1 MAGGAC
7 LRAWLIG
14 HAARQLHIAAKAKES
29 YVAAT
34 QLLRFEA
41 EIMSAVKVDDSSEFD
56 AMSDEDL
63 LAWITG
69 VIEDLPPLLQ
79 KQFRDRL
86 IK

>member
-1 MAGGAC
+1 
-7 LRAWLIG
+7 
-14 HAARQLHIAAKAKES
+14 
-29 YVAAT
+29 
-34 QLLRFEA
+34 
-41 EIMSAVKVDDSSEFD
+41 
-56 AMSDEDL
+56 MSDEDL